1 MTQNAGQFSK
11 GQSGNPSGRKR
22 GVPNKISRAVVE
34 RIADSRDALLDVL
47 LAKALNGDMSAMKLC
62 LERLCPPQKE
72 HPLPAMKLPAIEG
85 AEDLPKA
92 TAALLKAAVSGG
104 VTPSALAAMS
114 AAVKAH
120 IEAVQTAD
128 LAERIRKLEGAQG

>member
-1 MTQNAGQFSK
+1 M
-11 GQSGNPSGRKR
+11 
-22 GVPNKISRAVVE
+22 E
-34 RIADSRDALLDVL
+34 RIADSRDSLLDVL
-47 LAKALNGDMSAMKLC
+47 LERALEGDMSAMKLC
-62 LERLCPPQKE
+62 IERLCPPQKE
-72 HPLPAMKLPAIEG
+72 FPLPAMTLPAIEG